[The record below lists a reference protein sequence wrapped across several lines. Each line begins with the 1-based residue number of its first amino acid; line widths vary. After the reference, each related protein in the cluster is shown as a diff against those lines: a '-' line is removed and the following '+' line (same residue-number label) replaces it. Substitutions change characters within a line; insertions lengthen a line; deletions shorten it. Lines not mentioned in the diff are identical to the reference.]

1 MRQTISVRFPKLKG
15 DTYSQAA
22 KQNELKLI
30 SRVSKLINDK
40 PVKQKQKQKKEYT
53 VPGGNID
60 NGRSIQKK
68 PKTFVLE

>member
-1 MRQTISVRFPKLKG
+1 MRTTISVRFPKLGNK
-15 DTYSQAA
+15 TYDQAA

-40 PVKQKQKQKKEYT
+40 PVKQKQKKEYT
-53 VPGGNID
+53 VSGGNVD
-60 NGRSIQKK
+60 NGRSTIQKK